1 MTDLNAKK
9 LKRTQATRN
18 RHVSLEPQP
27 QAPWSPILL
36 IVFCA
41 IFIAA
46 YLSSGV

>member
-9 LKRTQATRN
+9 LKQAQATRN

-27 QAPWSPILL
+27 PTPWSPILL

-41 IFIAA
+41 LFIAA

>member
-1 MTDLNAKK
+1 MTDLNAKR
-9 LKRTQATRN
+9 LKQAQATHN

-27 QAPWSPILL
+27 PTQWSPILL

>member
-9 LKRTQATRN
+9 LKQAQATRN

-27 QAPWSPILL
+27 QTPWSPILL